1 MTVRDCWVDDLKCP
15 RCGKT
20 GHAKLS
26 QADGHLFMPG
36 ETQTIIREI
45 PVGFTYSVKR
55 NAITFFCEDCKVAAK

>member
-1 MTVRDCWVDDLKCP
+1 
-15 RCGKT
+15 
-20 GHAKLS
+20 
-26 QADGHLFMPG
+26 MPG